1 MLMDIGNAL
10 SAQNHRL
17 I

>member
-1 MLMDIGNAL
+1 LAAL
-10 SAQNHRL
+10 SAQNWM